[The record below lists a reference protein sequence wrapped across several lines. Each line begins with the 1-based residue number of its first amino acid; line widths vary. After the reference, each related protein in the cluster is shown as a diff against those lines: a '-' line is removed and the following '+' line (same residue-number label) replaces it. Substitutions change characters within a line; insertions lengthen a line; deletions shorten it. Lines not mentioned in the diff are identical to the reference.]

1 MSREVL
7 ALKHKKVRLL
17 ESIDTKSPQ
26 NAVALSDK
34 IEALKDVALALWK
47 EVQALGSLQT
57 SEIRSGIDF
66 YEEVRRFEINL
77 IQRALEHTY
86 GNQTLAARLLGI
98 NVTTL
103 NSKIKRYNLLP
114 DEVTGEDIRG
124 PASLETIEP

>member
-7 ALKHKKVRLL
+7 ALKDKKVRLL
-17 ESIDTKSPQ
+17 ESVDTKSPQ
-26 NAVALSDK
+26 HAVALSDK

-66 YEEVRRFEINL
+66 YDEVRRFEINL

-114 DEVTGEDIRG
+114 DEDVGEDIRG

>member
-1 MSREVL
+1 M
-7 ALKHKKVRLL
+7 
-17 ESIDTKSPQ
+17 
-26 NAVALSDK
+26 
-34 IEALKDVALALWK
+34 
-47 EVQALGSLQT
+47 QALGSLQT

-66 YEEVRRFEINL
+66 YDEVRRFEINL

-114 DEVTGEDIRG
+114 DGAVGEDIRE

>member
-7 ALKHKKVRLL
+7 ALKDKKVRLL

-66 YEEVRRFEINL
+66 YDEVRRFEINL

-114 DEVTGEDIRG
+114 DEDVGEDIRG

>member
-7 ALKHKKVRLL
+7 ALKDKKVRLL
-17 ESIDTKSPQ
+17 ESVDTKSPQ
-26 NAVALSDK
+26 QAVALSDK

-98 NVTTL
+98 NLTTL

-114 DEVTGEDIRG
+114 DEDVGKDIRG